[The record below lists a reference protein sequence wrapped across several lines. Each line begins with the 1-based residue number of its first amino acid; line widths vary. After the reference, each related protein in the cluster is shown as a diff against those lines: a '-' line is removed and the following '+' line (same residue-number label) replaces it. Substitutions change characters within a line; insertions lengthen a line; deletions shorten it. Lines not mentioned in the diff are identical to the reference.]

1 LYSDASQGTKRQVR
15 TSQNTKKEEIVVKRT
30 FGAVIV
36 SGLFAALTGSAVA
49 ADTALP
55 KPIVVKDKVTIKAT
69 IEAIDSTN
77 RLVTLKGSKGDTVT
91 LPVDEDVVRFDQMKV
106 GDTVTATYEES
117 VAYEIEAPG
126 ATTPTGE
133 AVAAA
138 PLAGSN
144 PGVAGMSMTVATV
157 TIEAID
163 PVTPAVTVKTA
174 DGDVMS
180 FRVRHKKN
188 LKNVKVGDKVV
199 ITHTKALMVAVEA
212 PK

>member
-1 LYSDASQGTKRQVR
+1 MLKRLVAAA
-15 TSQNTKKEEIVVKRT
+15 
-30 FGAVIV
+30 FV
-36 SGLFAALTGSAVA
+36 SSLFLALGGSALA

-55 KPIVVKDKVTIKAT
+55 KPIVVKDKVTMKAT

-77 RLVTLKGSKGDTVT
+77 RLVTLKGSKGDSMT
-91 LPVDEDVVRFDQMKV
+91 LPVDEEVVRFDQMKV
-106 GDTVTATYEES
+106 GDTVTATYYES

-126 ATTPTGE
+126 KPTTTGE
-133 AVAAA
+133 AVAVA
-138 PLAGSN
+138 PIAGSK
-144 PGVAGMSMTVATV
+144 PAAAGVSMTVTTV

-163 PVTPAVTVKTA
+163 PVTPAVTVKTEG
-174 DGDVMS
+174 GDVMS

-199 ITHTKALMVAVEA
+199 ITHTKALMIAVEA

>member
-1 LYSDASQGTKRQVR
+1 MKRILGSVTAFVLFLGLIGAAS
-15 TSQNTKKEEIVVKRT
+15 
-30 FGAVIV
+30 
-36 SGLFAALTGSAVA
+36 A

-55 KPIVVKDKVTIKAT
+55 KPIVVKDKVTMKAT

-77 RLVTLKGSKGDTVT
+77 RLVTLKGSKGDTMT

-106 GDTVTATYEES
+106 GDKITATYYES
-117 VAYEIEAPG
+117 VVYQIEPPSTAV
-126 ATTPTGE
+126 PTGE

-138 PLAGSN
+138 PLAGSK
-144 PGVAGMSMTVATV
+144 PGAAGVSMTVTTV

-180 FRVRHKKN
+180 FRVRSKRY
-188 LKNVKVGDKVV
+188 LKNVTVGDKVV

>member
-55 KPIVVKDKVTIKAT
+55 KPIVVKDKAT

-138 PLAGSN
+138 PLAGSK

>member
-1 LYSDASQGTKRQVR
+1 VRRIFGSVLASV
-15 TSQNTKKEEIVVKRT
+15 
-30 FGAVIV
+30 
-36 SGLFAALTGSAVA
+36 LLLALTGSASA

-55 KPIVVKDKVTIKAT
+55 KPIVVKEKQTIKAT

-77 RLVTLKGSKGDTVT
+77 RLVTLKGPKGESMT

-106 GDTVTATYEES
+106 GDTITATYYES

-126 ATTPTGE
+126 AATPTGE

-138 PLAGSN
+138 PLAGAK
-144 PGVAGMSMTVATV
+144 PGAAGVTMTVATV

-163 PVTPAVTVKTA
+163 PVTPAVTVRTA

-188 LKNVKVGDKVV
+188 LRNVKVGDKVV

>member
-1 LYSDASQGTKRQVR
+1 MGWTRASQKKIE
-15 TSQNTKKEEIVVKRT
+15 KKETVLKRT
-30 FGAVIV
+30 LCAVIA
-36 SGLFAALTGSAVA
+36 SGLFVALTGTAWA

-69 IEAIDSTN
+69 VEAIDVTN
-77 RLVTLKGSKGDTVT
+77 RLVTLKGPKGNVVT
-91 LPVDEDVVRFDQMKV
+91 LSVDEDVTRFDQMKV
-106 GDTVTATYEES
+106 GDTVTAEYFES

-126 ATTPTGE
+126 ATTPTGT

-138 PLAGSN
+138 PLAGSK
-144 PGVAGMSMTVATV
+144 PGGTGVSMTVSTV
-157 TIEAID
+157 TILAID

-174 DGDVMS
+174 DGGVMS
-180 FRVRHKKN
+180 FRVRQKAN

-199 ITHTKALMVAVEA
+199 ITQTKALMISVEA

>member
-1 LYSDASQGTKRQVR
+1 MAS
-15 TSQNTKKEEIVVKRT
+15 VV
-30 FGAVIV
+30 FLGLIGAA
-36 SGLFAALTGSAVA
+36 SA

-55 KPIVVKDKVTIKAT
+55 KPIVVKDKVTMKAT

-77 RLVTLKGSKGDTVT
+77 RLVTLKGSKGDSMT

-106 GDTVTATYEES
+106 GDTVTATYYES

-138 PLAGSN
+138 PLAGSKLGAA
-144 PGVAGMSMTVATV
+144 GVSMTVTTV

-163 PVTPAVTVKTA
+163 PVTPAVTVRTA
-174 DGDVMS
+174 DGDVQS

-188 LKNVKVGDKVV
+188 LKNVKVGDKVI
-199 ITHTKALMVAVEA
+199 ITHTKALMIAVEA